1 MFFVMRISHKHKF
14 VYIAITK
21 TGSTTVRHL
30 LTKHSDICSKTSKG
44 PFGHHVKS
52 NDLKDTFDSQ
62 NWAWDDYYKF
72 TVVRHPVSRL
82 YSMHKYQLKV
92 GSNPPTDYM
101 KLHATKFYQKC
112 VEYVSL
118 CCSFE
123 DAILADRISIPPQAN
138 WIISKSTKISLLDKI
153 VRIENI
159 DTELPKIFQHL
170 GLPSD
175 SMTKIPKLN
184 QSPGSDDPL
193 HLLSRSAIDKVN
205 KAYERDFS
213 LLGY

>member
-1 MFFVMRISHKHKF
+1 MRISHKHKF

-30 LTKHSDICSKTSKG
+30 LTKYSDICSKTGKG

-62 NWAWDDYYKF
+62 NWAWDDYFKF
-72 TVVRHPVSRL
+72 TVARHPVSRL
-82 YSMHKYQLKV
+82 YSMHKYQLRV
-92 GSNPPTDYM
+92 GGNPPTDYM
-101 KLHATKFYQKC
+101 STKFYQKC

-118 CCSFE
+118 GYSFE
-123 DAILADRISIPPQAN
+123 DAILADRISIPPQVK
-138 WIISKSTKISLLDKI
+138 WIISKSTNISLLDK
-153 VRIENI
+153 VVKIENI

-184 QSPGSDDPL
+184 QSPGSDNPL
-193 HLLSRSAIDKVN
+193 QMLSRSAIDKDN
-205 KAYERDFS
+205 KAYERDFL